1 MTDYSL
7 EIQIDQAGVQ
17 AIAGSGMSIA
27 ILLPQQ
33 NAAYQMV
40 AVLTSATN
48 TIYVEWTDDLSVYV
62 SQYSLTAY
70 SVPMINNSSPALS
83 GQVFTYNSTA
93 ITQTGSTSLADT
105 VQLSNA
111 SGGTITS
118 GLARVFTINGQT
130 QDPAITSAAS
140 LLNGILGSF
149 EISGQILLTL
159 LGGAQS
165 GMALPS
171 QAIPGSHAMRKRSI
185 PLVTVSQPLL
195 LDFTASNNSQTVHF
209 NDQSNTFIKGPLS

>member
-1 MTDYSL
+1 MTSFTL
-7 EIQIDQAGVQ
+7 EIQIDQAGLQ
-17 AIAGSGMSIA
+17 AIAGSGMSVA
-27 ILLPQQ
+27 VLLPQQ

-40 AVLTSATN
+40 AVLASATS
-48 TIYVEWTDDLSVYV
+48 TMYIEWTDDLSTYV
-62 SQYSLTAY
+62 SLFSLAAY
-70 SVPMINNSSPALS
+70 SVPLINTSKSALS
-83 GQVFTYNSTA
+83 GQVFTYNGTS

-118 GLARVFTINGQT
+118 GLAKVFTINQ
-130 QDPAITSAAS
+130 QAQPPAITSAAS
-140 LLNGILGSF
+140 LLNGVLGSF
-149 EISGQILLTL
+149 EISGQIWLTL

-171 QAIPGSHAMRKRSI
+171 QTIPGSHAMRKRSI

-209 NDQSNTFIKGPLS
+209 NDQSNTFIKGSLS

>member
-1 MTDYSL
+1 MTDYLL

-33 NAAYQMV
+33 NAAYQIV

-48 TIYVEWTDDLSVYV
+48 TIHVEWTDALSVYV

-70 SVPMINNSSPALS
+70 SVPMINNSSAALS
-83 GQVFTYNSTA
+83 GQVFTYNSTT

-118 GLARVFTINGQT
+118 GLARVYTINGQT
-130 QDPAITSAAS
+130 QDLAITSAAS
-140 LLNGILGSF
+140 LLNSVLGSF
-149 EISGQILLTL
+149 TISGQLLLTL
-159 LGGAQS
+159 LGGAQA
-165 GMALPS
+165 GMALPT
-171 QAIPGSHAMRKRSI
+171 QTIPSFGTVQKRSI
-185 PLVTVSQPLL
+185 PQVAVAQPLL

-209 NDQSNTFIKGPLS
+209 NDQSNTFIKGGLP